1 MLLQSIDLIAQALL
15 ILFQFGVVD
24 LEFVKFKVVVFSKDI
39 FVLISPE
46 KLLLCVLMLLILTFK
61 VSELSI
67 HLVQVVLQILDVWVS
82 ITNLSHGLGN
92 HLLFVTD
99 QRWDAFN
106 SLVVVVLLGMQDLE
120 ALGLAIEFFV

>member
-67 HLVQVVLQILDVWVS
+67 HLVQVVLQILDV
-82 ITNLSHGLGN
+82 
-92 HLLFVTD
+92 
-99 QRWDAFN
+99 
-106 SLVVVVLLGMQDLE
+106 
-120 ALGLAIEFFV
+120 